1 MLSWSNTTDDRRRMT
16 EDRDQLINHSFN
28 LFNRDKMEYKFE
40 KLDVWKISLDL
51 SDHIYAL
58 ADNLPDSEKYNLR
71 SQIIRA
77 VTSISLN
84 IAEGST
90 SQTDKEQS
98 RFIGYAI
105 RSLIEVIACLRIMER
120 RRYLNELSVKI
131 ETEQVAHKLFIKLQA
146 FRSAL
151 N

>member
-1 MLSWSNTTDDRRRMT
+1 MT
-16 EDRDQLINHSFN
+16 
-28 LFNRDKMEYKFE
+28 
-40 KLDVWKISLDL
+40 
-51 SDHIYAL
+51 IYGI

-105 RSLIEVIACLRIMER
+105 RSLTEVIACLRIMER
-120 RRYLNELSVKI
+120 RKYLNESPVKVNA
-131 ETEQVAHKLFIKLQA
+131 EKQAHKLFFKLQA
-146 FRSAL
+146 FRNAL